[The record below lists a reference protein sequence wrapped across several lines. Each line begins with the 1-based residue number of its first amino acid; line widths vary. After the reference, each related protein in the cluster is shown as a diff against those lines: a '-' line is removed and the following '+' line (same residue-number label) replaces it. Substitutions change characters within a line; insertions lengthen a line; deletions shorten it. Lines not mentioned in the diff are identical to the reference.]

1 MTTIGRQETEEHA
14 TFCQRSGMD
23 EAAVAGR
30 GAAPRPSA
38 AALERTA
45 ERLGLHHFA
54 YLRALAEGVPVPDA
68 AARYLHIDH
77 ARAAR
82 DAHRLVIERARAL
95 ARQRGDPA
103 WRLVGIEI
111 RLPSAQA
118 APAQA
123 GAEAACLPWTN
134 GWRARDSTAFEKPS
148 G

>member
-1 MTTIGRQETEEHA
+1 
-14 TFCQRSGMD
+14 MD